1 MSEFAKEVLPVNLVD
16 EMRSSYLDYAMSVIV
31 GRALPDARDG
41 LKPVHRRVLFS
52 MHKQGNA
59 WNKKYVKSATIVGDV
74 MGKYHPHGD
83 SAIYDTLV
91 RMAQPF
97 SLRYPLVD
105 GQGNFGSMDGDPP
118 AAYRYTEAR
127 MAKIAHS
134 LLTDIEKETVDFA
147 PNYDGSQQEPV
158 VLPARLPHLLVNG
171 SSGIAVGMATN
182 VPPHH
187 LGETL
192 DACLYLLDHPAADTA
207 ALMRYIPGPDFPT
220 GALINGARGIREAYE
235 TGRGRIYIRAKTH
248 IETDDHSGKQT
259 IVVDELPYQVNK
271 ANLLGK
277 IADLVKEKKIDGIS
291 ALRDESDKDGIR
303 MVIELRR
310 GEVAEVILNNLFQL
324 TQLQVVFGINMMAL
338 VGGQPRLLP
347 LKEALNVFLAHRREV
362 VTRRTI
368 FELRKARERAHI
380 LEGLSIALANIDEV
394 IELIKQSSGP
404 AEAKDAL
411 LAKSWAAGQVVD
423 MLARAGAEN
432 SRPEGLAKQ
441 YGLHDG
447 AYRLSPEQAQAILD
461 LRLHRL
467 TGLEQE
473 KILDEYQQII
483 HEIEALLDILQ
494 IPERLLEV
502 IKEELRDIKNQY
514 NDVRRTQ
521 ILDTHLNLSLEDL
534 IAEEDRV
541 ITLSH
546 EGYIKAQPLSDYEAQ
561 KRGGKGKS
569 ATAVKDEDFVEQLI
583 IANTHDTMLCFT
595 NRGKVYWLKVY
606 ELPQAGR
613 NAKGKP
619 IVNLLPFEPGERLN
633 AVLTTREYPEDRYL
647 IFATQSGTVK
657 KTPLSDYS
665 RPRSIGIIAIN
676 LRADDELVDVA
687 LTDGGRDIMLFSD
700 AGKAV
705 RFPEA
710 SVRSMGRDA
719 TGVRGMNIDDGQ
731 RVIALCVVADSGDIL
746 TVTENGYGKR
756 TPIADYPQ
764 KGRGTKGVISI
775 ACSERNGRAVSALQ
789 VQEDE
794 HIMLVTDNG
803 TLVRTRVAEI
813 STSGRNTQGVR
824 LIRTSGSEKL
834 IAVAK
839 IVAEG
844 EDDSGEGA
852 GTNTD
857 ENAE

>member
-158 VLPARLPHLLVNG
+158 VLPARLPHLLING

-182 VPPHH
+182 IPPHH

-192 DACLYLLDHPAADTA
+192 DACLYLLDHPEADTA

-259 IVVDELPYQVNK
+259 IVVDELPYQINK

-277 IADLVKEKKIDGIS
+277 IAELVKEKKIDGIT

-324 TQLQVVFGINMMAL
+324 TQLQIVFGINMMAL
-338 VGGQPRLLP
+338 VGGQPRLLS
-347 LKEALNVFLAHRREV
+347 LKEALQVFLAHRREV

-368 FELRKARERAHI
+368 YELRKARERAHI

-404 AEAKDAL
+404 SEAKEAL
-411 LAKSWAAGQVVD
+411 LGKSWAAGQIVD

-441 YGLHDG
+441 YGLNNGH
-447 AYRLSPEQAQAILD
+447 YHLSPEQAQAILD

-647 IFATQSGTVK
+647 IFATKSGTVK

-676 LRADDELVDVA
+676 LREDDELVDVA
-687 LTDGGRDIMLFSD
+687 LTDGSRDIMLFSD

-705 RFPEA
+705 RFPET

-719 TGVRGMNIDDGQ
+719 TGVRGMNLDDGQ
-731 RVIALCVVADSGDIL
+731 RVIALCVVADNGDIL

-824 LIRTSGSEKL
+824 LIRTSDSEKL
-834 IAVAK
+834 IAVAQ
-839 IVAEG
+839 IVADS
-844 EDDSGEGA
+844 EDDSGEPV
-852 GTNTD
+852 NTD
-857 ENAE
+857 DNAE